1 MKYEILLIEKRCY
14 KLKDYIAHETT
25 LLKGWFTT
33 MEIYYIYILMRCMS
47 DGDNGMVEMH
57 DNNGSGGSGVG

>member
-1 MKYEILLIEKRCY
+1 MLQSLKEIHYR
-14 KLKDYIAHETT
+14 TT
-25 LLKGWFTT
+25 LMKGWMIT

-57 DNNGSGGSGVG
+57 DNNGSGGSGVGGGEWSW